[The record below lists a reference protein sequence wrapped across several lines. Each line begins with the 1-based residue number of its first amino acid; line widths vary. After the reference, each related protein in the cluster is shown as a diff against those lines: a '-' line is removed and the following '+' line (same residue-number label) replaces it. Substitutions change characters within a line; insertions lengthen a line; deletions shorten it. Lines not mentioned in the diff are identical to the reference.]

1 MRSGHLGGAA
11 LDDHYRQPMP
21 PDDPFWDAPNTIV
34 SAHISGSTG
43 SPWYQQRIWDLF
55 LENAQR
61 RATGRPMLNVI
72 ARRDLELEEA
82 KGA

>member
-1 MRSGHLGGAA
+1 
-11 LDDHYRQPMP
+11 MP